1 MLFII
6 VAIVILFIITIAG
19 GLSPSRI
26 SMTSKGDYFI
36 KMGNIFSGGVF
47 LGGGLL
53 HLMPEGHE
61 LLGEVAP
68 DAEYPYAFLLA
79 SVGFGAVLL
88 IEKVLM
94 RGEDVGRLSRALT
107 AADLASIVD
116 EIDSGGSGDRAPS
129 RNLPSGSDLKGI
141 QATYPYVLTLILSLH
156 SVLAGIVLGLEEEAA
171 AALAVLIAMVA
182 HKFFEAFALGIS
194 MKEGGFTDE
203 YSRSL
208 IIFYSLMT
216 PLGIILGLIFGSAL
230 EGDTSLW
237 VQAVAISLAAGTFL
251 YIAVLEIIGEAFEK
265 GGQYR
270 QQFFFMALGFI
281 LMAVLGIWG

>member
-1 MLFII
+1 MLFIM
-6 VAIVILFIITIAG
+6 VAIVVLMVITIAG
-19 GLSPSRI
+19 GLSPTRI
-26 SMTSKGDYFI
+26 SVAPRGDYFI

-61 LLGEVAP
+61 LLAEVAP

-79 SVGFGAVLL
+79 SAGFAVVLL

-107 AADLASIVD
+107 VQDLAAIVED
-116 EIDSGGSGDRAPS
+116 IDAGGSGDRLS
-129 RNLPSGSDLKGI
+129 SSSLPSGNELKGI
-141 QATYPYVLTLILSLH
+141 QRTYPYVLTFILSLH
-156 SVLAGIVLGLEEEAA
+156 SVLAGMVLGLEEEAA
-171 AALAVLIAMVA
+171 AALAVFIAMVA

-203 YSRSL
+203 YARSL
-208 IIFYSLMT
+208 IIFYALMT
-216 PLGIILGLIFGSAL
+216 PVGIILGQIFGSTL

-237 VQAVAISLAAGTFL
+237 VQAIAISLAAGTFL

-270 QQFFFMALGFI
+270 QQFAFMSLGFA